1 MRIGRSWLIF
11 VITLLTAISVLG
23 GERFARSPVRAH
35 RTAQDQTSGDRFD
48 DRLLQAFTFRN
59 VGAFRMQA
67 RASAVAVPTAP
78 LEDHLYTFYL
88 ATWTGGV
95 FKTTNGGNTFTPVFD
110 GQDRLTIGAI
120 AVAPSN
126 DKIVWVGTGDA
137 RGARSSFPGDGVYK
151 STDAGET
158 WMNMGLQDSQHV
170 SKIVIHPAN
179 PDIVYVG
186 VMGHLYSPNEERG
199 VFKTTD
205 GGKTWN
211 NVMYV
216 NKKVGVID
224 LVMNQKSPNI
234 LYAATYDMQRTPWMF
249 RNAGPESGIYKTVN
263 AGQTWVKLADG
274 LPTGRIGKIGLDIY
288 QKNPEI
294 LYAAVNNDNAGPTP
308 GMPGGCTGGQR
319 AGLIGGE
326 LYRTDSGGRAW
337 TKMNSAKDDLSP
349 KGSGY
354 IGSGDEDCDGF
365 TQVRVYPDDD
375 QHVIMVSNSLMASTD
390 GGKTWHGGG
399 GGGSQGLFPNVFGDM
414 RTLWIDPQNSN
425 RMISGDDGGF
435 DLSYD
440 GGASSRHV
448 SNLPVEEPYSL
459 GFDMDDPYN
468 IYVCMQDHETWKG
481 PSIGPMGYT
490 SLLDWV
496 AISSGDGMHVRVDPN
511 NSRWAYTTSEWG
523 GSFRTDQKLGYRVS
537 IKPSRGAGEPP
548 YRFIWGTPFLIS
560 PHNSSTVYSGGE
572 VLLKSV
578 DRGDHWTEI
587 SPDLTTNE
595 GAKLSPPIGPGV
607 QQPNYWFAIS
617 TISES
622 PVTAGVIWVG
632 TSDGKVQVT
641 RNGGGTWADV
651 TESIAQ
657 AGGPRGTY
665 VSTVAASN
673 YATGR
678 AYVSKDG
685 DKEDDPHPY
694 LYVTDNFGATWT
706 PFAGNL
712 PNGPIHVIWEDN
724 RNPDLLFVG
733 SGAGLF
739 VSINRGKTWL
749 RMKNNIP
756 NVPVLDLAVQPREH
770 DLIVGAF
777 GRGLFVTNIAPLEE
791 LTESTL
797 AKDVYLFGIKPT
809 VQRVTRAFGAND
821 WLFGQ
826 GYLLTPNSENGMAIQ
841 YYIRNARSDGA
852 TIVITDASGKEV
864 ARLKGGSAAGINTV
878 FWNMLEPPPQGG
890 AGRRGGGGPRPGYSP
905 SVWVPLGD
913 YVVTLEVGE
922 DKLSQVADITKTQGW
937 TVGNASPEIIR

>member
-1 MRIGRSWLIF
+1 MSRRWL
-11 VITLLTAISVLG
+11 VYVGTLLIAIPTFG
-23 GERFARSPVRAH
+23 GEHARSTI
-35 RTAQDQTSGDRFD
+35 RTRGTGQDQASGDRFND
-48 DRLLQAFTFRN
+48 KLLHAFTFRN
-59 VGAFRMQA
+59 LGAFRMQA
-67 RASAVAVPTAP
+67 RATAVAVPAAP
-78 LEDHLYTFYL
+78 PEDHLYTFYV

-95 FKTTNGGNTFTPVFD
+95 FKTTDGGNSFTPVFD
-110 GQDRLTIGAI
+110 GQDRLTVGAI

-158 WMNMGLQDSQHV
+158 WTNMGLRDSQHI
-170 SKIVIHPAN
+170 SKIAIDPSD

-205 GGKTWN
+205 GGKTWKKA
-211 NVMYV
+211 MFV
-216 NKKVGVID
+216 NDKVGVID
-224 LVMNQKSPNI
+224 LVMNPKNPRV
-234 LYAATYDMQRTPWMF
+234 LYAATYDMQRTPWLF
-249 RNAGPESGIYKTVN
+249 RNAGPESGIYKTVD
-263 AGQTWVKLADG
+263 AGEKWVKLAGG

-288 QKNPEI
+288 RKNPDI
-294 LYAAVNNDNAGPTP
+294 LYALVNNDNP
-308 GMPGGCTGGQR
+308 GTLPGAPGGCTGGQA

-326 LYRTDSGGRAW
+326 LYRTDTGGRTW
-337 TKMNSAKDDLSP
+337 RKMNSPKEDLAP

-365 TQVRVYPDDD
+365 TQVRVYPDDGD
-375 QHVIMVSNSLMASTD
+375 HVIAVSNALMASTD

-399 GGGSQGLFPNVFGDM
+399 GGGSPGLFPNVFGDM
-414 RTLWIDPQNSN
+414 RTLWIDPQNPN

-435 DLSYD
+435 DISND
-440 GGASSRHV
+440 GGAHSRHI
-448 SNLPVEEPYSL
+448 SNIPIEEPYSV

-481 PSIGPMGYT
+481 PSIGPAGYT

-523 GSFRTDQKLGYRVS
+523 GSFRSDQKLGYRLS
-537 IKPSRGAGEPP
+537 IKPSRPAGQPP

-560 PHNSSTVYSGGE
+560 PHNSSTVYTGGE

-587 SPDLTTNE
+587 SPDLTTN
-595 GAKLSPPIGPGV
+595 GAAKLYPPVGQGI
-607 QQPNYWFAIS
+607 QPPDYWFAIS

-622 PVTAGVIWVG
+622 PVTSGVIWVG

-641 RNGGGTWADV
+641 RNGGGSWTDL

-657 AGGPRGTY
+657 AGGPPSTY

-673 YATGR
+673 YVTGR

-685 DKEDDPHPY
+685 TKQDDSHPY
-694 LYVTDNFGATWT
+694 LYVTEDFGATWKSIS
-706 PFAGNL
+706 GNL
-712 PNGPIHVIWEDN
+712 PDGPIHVIWEDN

-733 SGAGLF
+733 SGAGVF
-739 VSINRGKTWL
+739 VSINRGSSWVRL
-749 RMKNNIP
+749 KNNLP

-777 GRGLFVTNIAPLEE
+777 GRGIFVTNIAPLEE
-791 LTESTL
+791 LNESVL
-797 AKDVYLFGIKPT
+797 AKDVYLFGTKPG
-809 VQRVTRAFGAND
+809 VQRVIRAFGAND
-821 WLFGQ
+821 RLFGQ
-826 GYLLTPNSENGMAIQ
+826 GYLLTPNPPNGMAIN
-841 YYIRNARSDGA
+841 YYLKDARSDGA
-852 TIVITDASGKEV
+852 TIVIMNASGKEV
-864 ARLKGGSAAGINTV
+864 ARLKGESEAGINTV
-878 FWNMLEPPPQGG
+878 FWNMLEPPPQGES
-890 AGRRGGGGPRPGYSP
+890 RRRFGDRAPGYSANL
-905 SVWVPLGD
+905 WVPLGD
-913 YVVTLEVGE
+913 YRVTLEVGG
-922 DKLSQVADITKTQGW
+922 DKLTEVAHVTKTQGW
-937 TVGNASPEIIR
+937 TVGNALPEVIR